1 MTFPCTGCG
10 GCCRRVGLMVD
21 VIRKDE
27 YPEGTLGRLVQD
39 FPFEYD
45 TNGKC
50 EKLIDNKCSIY
61 EDRPLICRV
70 EDLGIKLGLN
80 QSEWYQENISSCHE
94 MMEEDGIIDQY
105 RIIWQE
111 EEK

>member
-1 MTFPCTGCG
+1 
-10 GCCRRVGLMVD
+10 MVD
-21 VIRKDE
+21 GVRKQE
-27 YPEGTLGRLVQD
+27 YPDGTIGKLVQE
-39 FPFEYD
+39 FPYKYD
-45 TNGKC
+45 ENGKC
-50 EKLIDNKCSIY
+50 EMLVDNKCTAY

-70 EDLGIKLGLN
+70 DDLGNKLGLN